1 MHSMAI
7 FNKETIDQLR
17 VVRKRIKEEFGR
29 APTLDAPNLLEDIL
43 QYSTQ
48 SKDAITK
55 SQIRQLME
63 IVGEPW
69 SDRFVELHSLT

>member
-1 MHSMAI
+1 MAI
-7 FNKETIDQLR
+7 FNKVTIDQLR
-17 VVRKRIKEEFGR
+17 VVRKRIEQEFGS
-29 APTLDAPNLLEDIL
+29 APALNAPYLLEDIL
-43 QYSTQ
+43 KLSTE

-69 SDRFVELHSLT
+69 NHRFLELHPID

>member
-1 MHSMAI
+1 MAI
-7 FNKETIDQLR
+7 FNKAEIDQLR
-17 VVRKRIKEEFGR
+17 VVRKRLREEFGS
-29 APTLDAPNLLEDIL
+29 APTLDAPDLLEEIL
-43 QYSTQ
+43 QCSTR

-69 SDRFVELHSLT
+69 NDRFIELHPPY

>member
-1 MHSMAI
+1 MAI
-7 FNKETIDQLR
+7 FNKAEIDQLR
-17 VVRKRIKEEFGR
+17 VVRKRIEQEFGS
-29 APTLDAPNLLEDIL
+29 APALNASNLLEKIL
-43 QYSTQ
+43 EYSSK

-69 SDRFVELHSLT
+69 AERHKKIVRQA

>member
-1 MHSMAI
+1 MAI
-7 FNKETIDQLR
+7 FNKITLDQLK
-17 VVRKRIKEEFGR
+17 VVRKRIRQEFGS
-29 APTLDAPNLLEDIL
+29 APPLDAPNLLEDIL
-43 QYSTQ
+43 QYSTR

-69 SDRFVELHSLT
+69 SDRYTKLHDPFAC

>member
-1 MHSMAI
+1 MAI
-7 FNKETIDQLR
+7 FNKAEIDQLR
-17 VVRKRIKEEFGR
+17 VVRKRIEREFGS
-29 APTLDAPNLLEDIL
+29 APALNAPNLLDKMLE
-43 QYSTQ
+43 YSSR

-69 SDRFVELHSLT
+69 IERHRKLVEQV

>member
-1 MHSMAI
+1 MNI
-7 FNKETIDQLR
+7 YNKETLDQLR
-17 VVRKRIKEEFGR
+17 VVRKRLKEEFGS
-29 APTLDAPNLLEDIL
+29 APTLDAPELLEDIL
-43 QYSTQ
+43 QLSTK

-69 SDRFVELHSLT
+69 TEQFTELHPLY

>member
-1 MHSMAI
+1 MTI
-7 FNKETIDQLR
+7 YNKAELDQLR

-29 APTLDAPNLLEDIL
+29 APTLNAPNLLEDIL
-43 QYSTQ
+43 NYSSR

-63 IVGEPW
+63 ILGEPW
-69 SDRFVELHSLT
+69 TERFMELHQLY

>member
-1 MHSMAI
+1 MAI
-7 FNKETIDQLR
+7 FNKAEIDQLR
-17 VVRKRIKEEFGR
+17 VVRKRLREEFGS
-29 APTLDAPNLLEDIL
+29 APTLDAPDLLEDIL
-43 QYSTQ
+43 QCSTR

-69 SDRFVELHSLT
+69 NDRFIELHPPY

>member
-1 MHSMAI
+1 MAI
-7 FNKETIDQLR
+7 FNKAEIDQLR
-17 VVRKRIKEEFGR
+17 VVRKRIEKEFGS

-43 QYSTQ
+43 QCSTQ

-69 SDRFVELHSLT
+69 AERYSKLHSQY

>member
-1 MHSMAI
+1 MNI
-7 FNKETIDQLR
+7 YNKETLDQLR
-17 VVRKRIKEEFGR
+17 VVRKRIREEFGS
-29 APTLDAPNLLEDIL
+29 APTLDAPELLEDIL
-43 QYSTQ
+43 QCSTE

-69 SDRFVELHSLT
+69 TDRFAELHPLY

>member
-1 MHSMAI
+1 MAI
-7 FNKETIDQLR
+7 FNKITLDQLK
-17 VVRKRIKEEFGR
+17 VVRKRIRQEFGS
-29 APTLDAPNLLEDIL
+29 APPLDAPNLLEDIL
-43 QYSTQ
+43 QYSTR

-69 SDRFVELHSLT
+69 SDRYTELHDPFTC

>member
-1 MHSMAI
+1 MAI
-7 FNKETIDQLR
+7 FNKAEIDQLR
-17 VVRKRIKEEFGR
+17 VVRKRIKQEFGR
-29 APTLDAPNLLEDIL
+29 APTLNAPNLLEDIL
-43 QYSTQ
+43 KLSTE

-69 SDRFVELHSLT
+69 NNRYIELHQPY

>member
-1 MHSMAI
+1 MAI

-17 VVRKRIKEEFGR
+17 VVRKRIKEEFGSTP
-29 APTLDAPNLLEDIL
+29 ALDAPNLLEDIL
-43 QYSTQ
+43 HYSTR

-69 SDRFVELHSLT
+69 NERFIELHPPC